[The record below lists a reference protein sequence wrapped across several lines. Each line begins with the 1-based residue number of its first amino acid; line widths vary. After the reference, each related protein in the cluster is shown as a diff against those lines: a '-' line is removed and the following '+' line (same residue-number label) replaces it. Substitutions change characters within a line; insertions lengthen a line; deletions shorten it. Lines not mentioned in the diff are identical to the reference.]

1 VPGINKSNAIAFLII
16 PPPNHIDTAKKKIA
30 NTAFWTLLFFMVF
43 QRYTF
48 SQTILTSE

>member
-16 PPPNHIDTAKKKIA
+16 PPPNHIDTAKKK
-30 NTAFWTLLFFMVF
+30 TAKKAFKTLVFFIVS

-48 SQTILTSE
+48 SKTILRI